1 MLPPVLLRK
10 ARFQEGIK
18 VSKKT
23 IIIALAG
30 LMALVVLSAGIL
42 NGATGILNAAGNDT
56 DELIVEVTITNLTR
70 GQTMTS
76 VFVARHDRTAAPLY
90 TFGLSASDGLAAM
103 AEDGSASGLLE
114 VWDPETNSS
123 VAEARTAGGLIRPG
137 QSVTITFNVSD
148 GKQLLSLAS
157 MLVSTNDGF
166 IGANSLDLSSSKV
179 VYLNVYDAGSEGNS
193 ESCDFVPGPPCGSHN
208 ARDTESAEGFVHVH
222 AGIHGDGGLDPA
234 QHDWRNPAA
243 RLEIKSWKRV

>member
-1 MLPPVLLRK
+1 M
-10 ARFQEGIK
+10 
-18 VSKKT
+18 SKKT
-23 IIIALAG
+23 ILIALAG
-30 LMALVVLSAGIL
+30 LAVLLALSAGIL
-42 NGATGILNAAGNDT
+42 NAAGMLNTAGKDT
-56 DELIVEVTITNLTR
+56 DELMVEVTITNLTR

-76 VFVARHDRTAAPLY
+76 VFAARHDRNADPLY
-90 TFGLSASDGLAAM
+90 TLGQPASDGLAAM
-103 AEDGSASGLLE
+103 AEDGNATRLRE
-114 VWDPETNSS
+114 AWNPDENSS
-123 VAEARTAGGLIRPG
+123 VAEVRVEGGLIRPG
-137 QSVTITFNVSD
+137 QTVTFSFTITD

-193 ESCDFVPGPPCGSHN
+193 ESCDYVPGPPCGSHN
-208 ARDTESAEGFVHVH
+208 ARDTATAEGFVHVH

-243 RLEIKSWKRV
+243 RLEIKTWKLT

>member
-1 MLPPVLLRK
+1 M
-10 ARFQEGIK
+10 
-18 VSKKT
+18 SKKT

-42 NGATGILNAAGNDT
+42 NGATGILNAAGNDP

-90 TFGLSASDGLAAM
+90 TLGQPASDGLAAM

-114 VWDPETNSS
+114 VWDPETNTS

>member
-1 MLPPVLLRK
+1 MRKKTALIGLVGLVVLL
-10 ARFQEGIK
+10 A
-18 VSKKT
+18 
-23 IIIALAG
+23 
-30 LMALVVLSAGIL
+30 LSAGIL
-42 NGATGILNAAGNDT
+42 TAFTGKDT
-56 DELIVEVTITNLTR
+56 DELMVEVTITNLTR

-76 VFVARHDRTAAPLY
+76 VFFARHDGSAAPLY
-90 TFGLSASDGLAAM
+90 TLGQPASDGLASM

-114 VWDPETNSS
+114 AWDSEENSS

-137 QSVTITFNVSD
+137 QSVTITFNVGD

-166 IGANSLDLSSSKV
+166 VGANGLDLSSSKV

-193 ESCDFVPGPPCGSHN
+193 EDCQYVPGPPCGSHN
-208 ARDTESAEGFVHVH
+208 ARDTATAEGFVHVH

-243 RLEIKSWKRV
+243 RLEIKTWKRI